1 MKTPL
6 LPVAALASFA
16 GAFFLFLSPAHA
28 DDSKRGAFY
37 VQGSPLGVGVAFFP
51 GADYT
56 DPVTGNTISGGGGA
70 SASYR
75 IDVEGGYHFSGR
87 HDGFVLG
94 LRQAFYFSGGS
105 LGSTTVRAGWDIPI
119 ALADGKMELTIAPY
133 AHLGIGYAFA
143 GGDPF
148 FHWGVGADGKL
159 FFLKDLGLYA
169 YVRPIEFSMF
179 INSAVVPAIS
189 FGAGMGF
196 AF

>member
-1 MKTPL
+1 MRTSIST
-6 LPVAALASFA
+6 VALASA
-16 GAFFLFLSPAHA
+16 GLFLLVARDAAA

-37 VQGSPLGVGVAFFP
+37 VQGSPLGVGVAFYP

-56 DPVTGNTISGGGGA
+56 DPVTGQTVSGGGGA
-70 SASYR
+70 SAAYR
-75 IDVEGGYHFSGR
+75 IDVEAGYHFSGR
-87 HDGFVLG
+87 HDGFALG

-105 LGSTTVRAGWDIPI
+105 LGSTTIRAGYDIP
-119 ALADGKMELTIAPY
+119 LAIGENMELTIAPF
-133 AHLGIGYAFA
+133 AHAGIGYAFA

-148 FHWGVGADGKL
+148 FHWGVGADGRL

-169 YVRPIEFSMF
+169 FLRPIEFSMF
-179 INSAVVPAIS
+179 INSAVIPAIS